1 MSPTPSGA
9 NLLHSVERQEHIG
22 LERPDEVAPDALAAV
37 GHRTALPTREAD
49 GDGAGRRHGSQGV
62 CRARSS
68 ASLSETGKKRRTVIA
83 HALGHAVGYVRECG
97 EVAHI
102 FLWKPNFQ
110 EKQPDVVGSLKDMMS
125 QN

>member
-49 GDGAGRRHGSQGV
+49 GDGARHGPQEVSREKFGKFERNGKETRDSGVYKPSV
-62 CRARSS
+62 CREKFGKFERP
-68 ASLSETGKKRRTVIA
+68 GKKRGRLMQSRS
-83 HALGHAVGYVRECG
+83 LGHAGRCVG
-97 EVAHI
+97 H
-102 FLWKPNFQ
+102 
-110 EKQPDVVGSLKDMMS
+110 VVGSLI
-125 QN
+125 